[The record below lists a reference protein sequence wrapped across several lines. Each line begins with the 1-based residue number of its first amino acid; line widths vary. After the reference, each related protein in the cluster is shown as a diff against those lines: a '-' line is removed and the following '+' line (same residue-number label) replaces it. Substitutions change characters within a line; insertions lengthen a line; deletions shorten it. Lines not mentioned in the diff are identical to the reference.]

1 MTTTTTTLTA
11 AEKIHALAR
20 THGVTYTRS
29 ALDDF
34 GDTIT
39 RLSGDDVELDET
51 EWLLVALGRAKII
64 AGVDA
69 TLLHARYLRERG
81 QKP

>member
-1 MTTTTTTLTA
+1 MTRTTTTLTA
-11 AEKIHALAR
+11 TEEIHALAR
-20 THGVTYTRS
+20 ARGVTYTRS

-51 EWLLVALGRAKII
+51 EWLLVALRRAKVI

-69 TLLHARYLRERG
+69 TLLHARYLRERS

>member
-1 MTTTTTTLTA
+1 MTRTMTTLTA
-11 AEKIHALAR
+11 TEEIHALAR
-20 THGVTYTRS
+20 AHGVTYTRS

-51 EWLLVALGRAKII
+51 EWLLVTLERAERIG
-64 AGVDA
+64 GVEA

-81 QKP
+81 RKV

>member
-1 MTTTTTTLTA
+1 MTATTTFLTA
-11 AEKIHALAR
+11 AEEIHGLANA
-20 THGVTYTRS
+20 HGVTYTRS

-39 RLSGDDVELDET
+39 RLSGDDVELDAT
-51 EWLLVALGRAKII
+51 EWLLVTLERAERIG
-64 AGVDA
+64 GVEA

-81 QKP
+81 QKV